1 MMETF
6 QKYSGSGLII
16 SCFLLAWFY
25 LLLKEKK
32 KQNRVV
38 FVYMPA
44 LLLVIFFNPI
54 FFRIFENV
62 TEEAIYFRFL
72 WILPITVV
80 IAYTIISIVNELKG
94 KKKVIFGISAAIL
107 IMLFGRLVY
116 LNPLFTKAENLYHV
130 PWEVVEIC
138 DAIEME
144 GREIQ
149 AAFPRELLLYVRQY
163 SAYVCMPYGRE
174 VFDYYDPLFTLM
186 ESDEIELEE
195 LAELTKQRQCHYV
208 VLSKEK
214 NLIGNLEDYSYEI
227 YAEVGDYIV
236 YCDNRIYKGY
246 WDEKEE

>member
-16 SCFLLAWFY
+16 SCFLVAWFY
-25 LLLKEKK
+25 LLLREKN
-32 KQNRVV
+32 KQNRVL

-54 FFRIFENV
+54 FFRVFESI

-80 IAYTIISIVNELKG
+80 ITYVIVCIYNELKG
-94 KKKVIFGISAAIL
+94 KKKIVFGISTVIL

-116 LNPLFTKAENLYHV
+116 LNPLFTKAENPYHV

-138 DAIEME
+138 DAIEVE
-144 GREIQ
+144 GREVT
-149 AAFPRELLLYVRQY
+149 AAFPREFLLYVRQY

-174 VFDYYDPLFTLM
+174 VYDYYDPLFTLL
-186 ESDEIELEE
+186 ESDEIELKE
-195 LAELTKQRQCHYV
+195 LAELSKQRQCHYI
-208 VLSKEK
+208 VLSKK
-214 NLIGNLEDYSYEI
+214 KKLMGNLEDYSFEI
-227 YAEVGDYIV
+227 FTEVGDYTV
-236 YCDNRIYKGY
+236 YCDNSIYKGFY
-246 WDEKEE
+246 